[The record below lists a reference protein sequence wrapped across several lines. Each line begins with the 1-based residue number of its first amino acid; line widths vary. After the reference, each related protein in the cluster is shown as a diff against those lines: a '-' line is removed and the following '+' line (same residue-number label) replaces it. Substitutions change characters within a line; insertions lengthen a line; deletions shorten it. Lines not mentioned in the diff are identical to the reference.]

1 MRLTLSDSGQ
11 ILQEAQ
17 LPTRDVSLRP
27 SSTWT
32 VIAHNDFFEWFISDS
47 SPQNLVKNA
56 RFVLRNLISR
66 GYSPGAKSVTGK
78 GKGWLRAGLGGNNGF
93 HFYLWFA
100 VHGGEIGTEIGLKPG
115 EVAVRIVRHH
125 DETSDALNPQARS
138 EYDNFLPNDIE
149 GKIEDSVYTEAQVKA
164 AITSPCSIQI
174 LKGYPGSGKTSALW
188 LSGTHT
194 ENQTVMY
201 ITYSK
206 RLATTADDYFRSF
219 RPESSDIFV
228 MTFPELVNEFGD
240 FSKDAYVNTNPSDGA
255 KMLED
260 ILPRRADQLGKWY
273 DRFDELY
280 AELHAYAAGR
290 SLPIDANNLPAT
302 NTPLLD
308 ADKYFALRRDAVGVA
323 AAGDIKKI
331 LQKLEK
337 EKHIKKLFPGPY
349 LSREALEDINEP
361 PLDRYL
367 NVRTVLV
374 DEVQDLTPMEALFL
388 FNVVARIG
396 CSSGQMPRLVLA
408 GDESQTDRPTAF
420 SWAELKNLATAV
432 FGKEVSIEDTQLEQ
446 NLRSPRQIAGFV
458 EATRQQY
465 ALLNKDE
472 RPSGLIQ
479 TQVDEERSGRLVY
492 CSLQSDAEFNDLI
505 ETFENLPHSCIVY
518 PGFNLPEDIDKSEKS
533 NDVLYTAEQVKG
545 LDFEHV
551 VLVDAGR
558 RQQDLLQLNV
568 ERTKDPSLTGTFR
581 TMADQYR
588 VASSRASENLILIDR
603 DGQDRFEDIYNFCQG
618 RIDLELEQL
627 TYEDLPTLFVDD
639 DDPENTIRALI
650 SDTYQLLETQ
660 TQRAIRKS
668 RTIQK
673 NLNRYALSMTPSKEI
688 VDEVHRVQGV
698 AALVGLLDPE
708 EYPSLK
714 NDELRDAAKLHFR
727 EIKLESLFNSINDL
741 AGLDSSWASPRTLK
755 VLNTSIAN
763 LEKISRDI
771 PEVRRG
777 QIRIILKWLDDLAE
791 KDVPTE
797 EETTRKVV
805 LQAQEMVSALS
816 SEAQYLVA
824 QFDKTRTAWAKQC
837 LTRRKPELA
846 LEIAIGMTTRDVP
859 LEAECYVANGNF
871 SSASQCYETLGDME
885 KAIEFARQIPDVDRA
900 LNLAESSRSESLATL
915 QWLKSAQNLFESRK
929 DENAGKLTT
938 AEAKSLDEWVK
949 QAKK

>member
-11 ILQEAQ
+11 TLHEAK
-17 LPTRDVSLRP
+17 LPPRDVSLRP
-27 SSTWT
+27 SSAWT
-32 VIAHNDFFEWFISDS
+32 ILAHDDFSEWFISDL
-47 SPQNLVKNA
+47 SPQKLVKNA
-56 RFVLRNLISR
+56 RFVLRNLMSKGHSSR
-66 GYSPGAKSVTGK
+66 NKSVSGE

-93 HFYLWFA
+93 HYYLWFA
-100 VHGGEIGTEIGLKPG
+100 KYGGDIGAEIGLLPG
-115 EVAVRIVRHH
+115 EIAVRIVRHH
-125 DETSDALNPQARS
+125 DETGNALSAHSRDSYQA
-138 EYDNFLPNDIE
+138 FLPNDIE
-149 GKIEDSVYTEAQVKA
+149 GKVEESEYTEAQVKA
-164 AITSPCSIQI
+164 AITSPSSIQI

-206 RLATTADDYFRSF
+206 QLVESADAYFHSF
-219 RPESSDIFV
+219 KPETSDIFV
-228 MTFPELVNEFGD
+228 MTFPELLNEIGD
-240 FSKDAYVNTNPSDGA
+240 FSKDAYVNTSPSVGA
-255 KMLED
+255 EILED
-260 ILPRRADQLGKWY
+260 ILGRRADQLGKWTG
-273 DRFDELY
+273 RFDELY

-290 SLPIDANNLPAT
+290 SLPIDANNWPAT
-302 NTPLLD
+302 ATPLLD
-308 ADKYFALRRDAVGVA
+308 PDKYFAMRRDALGDA

-331 LQKLEK
+331 LQKLDK

-361 PLDRYL
+361 PLDKYL

-396 CSSGQMPRLVLA
+396 CSSGQMPRLILA
-408 GDESQTDRPTAF
+408 GDESQTVRPTGF
-420 SWAELKNLATAV
+420 LWSDLKNLATTV
-432 FGKEVSIEDTQLEQ
+432 FGKQMSIEDTQLEQ

-472 RPSGLIQ
+472 RPSGLTQ
-479 TQVDEERSGRLVY
+479 TQVDEDRSGRLVY
-492 CSLQSDAEFNDLI
+492 CSLQSDTEFYDLI
-505 ETFENLPHSCIVY
+505 ETFQNLPHSCIVY
-518 PGFNLPEDIDKSEKS
+518 PGFNLPEDVDKSEKWKDS
-533 NDVLYTAEQVKG
+533 LFTAEQVKG

-568 ERTKDPSLTGTFR
+568 DRTKDPSLTGTFR

-639 DDPENTIRALI
+639 DDPENTIRALM

-673 NLNRYALSMTPSKEI
+673 NLDRYALSMTPSKEI
-688 VDEVHRVQGV
+688 IDEVHRVQGV

-714 NDELRDAAKLHFR
+714 KDELRDAAKRHFR

-741 AGLDSSWASPRTLK
+741 AMLDSSWASPKTLK
-755 VLNTSIAN
+755 VLNTSVAN

-777 QIRIILKWLDDLAE
+777 QIRIILKWLDDLSE

-797 EETTRKVV
+797 EDTTRKVV
-805 LQAQEMVSALS
+805 LQAQEMVTVLS

-837 LTRRKPELA
+837 LARRKAELA
-846 LEIAIGMTTRDVP
+846 LEIVVGMTTRDVP
-859 LEAECYVANGNF
+859 LEAECYVANANF

-885 KAIEFARQIPDVDRA
+885 KAIEFARQVPDIDRA
-900 LNLAESSRSESLATL
+900 LKLAESSRSEALRTL
-915 QWLKSAQNLFESRK
+915 QWLKSAQDLFESRK
-929 DENAGKLTT
+929 DENAGRLTT